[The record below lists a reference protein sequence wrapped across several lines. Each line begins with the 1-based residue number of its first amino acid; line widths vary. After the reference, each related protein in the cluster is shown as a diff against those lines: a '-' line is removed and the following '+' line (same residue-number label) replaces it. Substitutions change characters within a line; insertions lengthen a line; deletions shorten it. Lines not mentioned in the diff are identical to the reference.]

1 MRGGWSGCV
10 AAISGALM
18 AGTVMVDRAVA
29 DPLHGRWSIDPK
41 GCVREGDTAET
52 APLTVSDKSVNW
64 FVARCTIRKTYKI
77 GEALHLEAR
86 CWNEGRMKDIP
97 VSLVPR
103 GHKLAVTWD
112 RVPAGEMT
120 RCP

>member
-1 MRGGWSGCV
+1 M
-10 AAISGALM
+10 AAIGCALM
-18 AGTVMVDRAVA
+18 AGPVLVGPVMA
-29 DPLHGRWSIDPK
+29 DPLHGRWSIDPR
-41 GCVREGDTAET
+41 GCVREGGTAET
-52 APLTVSDKSVNW
+52 APLTVSDKSVSW
-64 FVARCTIRKTYKI
+64 FAARCTIRKTYKI

-103 GHKLAVTWD
+103 GNKLAVTWD
-112 RVPAGEMT
+112 RMPAGEMT